1 MKIKILSLLVLITAF
16 SASAQI
22 DSLTISNL
30 ESKLT
35 KQINQQ
41 KMIFNEK
48 LSEIKTFQDSNHNKI
63 LNELSILT
71 KSHKKAQLKL
81 DSLSQ
86 EQLASN
92 QRDLEL
98 KKLIF
103 SLENQLN
110 NKVNGL
116 KTETNQLGIVT
127 SSLSEGLTTA
137 KNDVS
142 EIAESSS
149 KNSNSIDTVNQALS
163 QKQQYG
169 LIFIGLFLILVL
181 TIYIILTKRQNTDTK
196 KLAKKQQE
204 IFEKQIQDGQQL
216 TDWLSK
222 QTTDSLGKSTGG
234 EVDHSFAKRV
244 ADEIVR
250 ITTNLSRMDAT
261 VKGHKQLS
269 ASVRK
274 LEQSLNSN
282 NYELEALLN
291 KPYDNGM
298 NLQANFVI
306 DENLQ
311 EGESVITRIIKPQIN
326 YKGKL
331 IQAAQVEV
339 SQGE

>member
-41 KMIFNEK
+41 KKIFNEK

-71 KSHKKAQLKL
+71 KNHKTALLKL
-81 DSLSQ
+81 DSLAQ
-86 EQLASN
+86 KQLASN

-98 KKLIF
+98 KKLIS

-222 QTTDSLGKSTGG
+222 QTTDSLGKSSGG
-234 EVDHSFAKRV
+234 EIDHSFAKRV

>member
-81 DSLSQ
+81 DSLAQ

>member
-1 MKIKILSLLVLITAF
+1 MKIKILSLLVFITGF

-41 KMIFNEK
+41 KTIFNKK
-48 LSEIKTFQDSNHNKI
+48 LSDIKIFQDSNHNKI

-71 KSHKKAQLKL
+71 KNHKTALLKL
-81 DSLSQ
+81 DSLAQ

-98 KKLIF
+98 KKLIS

-110 NKVNGL
+110 DKVNGL

-127 SSLSEGLTTA
+127 SSLSEGLSTA
-137 KNDVS
+137 KYDVS

-181 TIYIILTKRQNTDTK
+181 TIYIILTKRQNTNTK
-196 KLAKKQQE
+196 KLAKKQKE
-204 IFEKQIQDGQQL
+204 IFEKQIQDSQQL
-216 TDWLSK
+216 TDWLSNQSSK
-222 QTTDSLGKSTGG
+222 NLEQKSGGKI
-234 EVDHSFAKRV
+234 DHSFAKRV

-250 ITTNLSRMDAT
+250 ITTNLSRMDSAI
-261 VKGHKQLS
+261 KGYKQLS

-274 LEQSLNSN
+274 LEQSLNAN
-282 NYELEALLN
+282 HYELETLLD

-298 NLQANFVI
+298 NLQANFVA
-306 DENLQ
+306 DDTLK
-311 EGESVITRIIKPQIN
+311 EGESIITRIIKPQIN

-339 SQGE
+339 SQG

>member
-1 MKIKILSLLVLITAF
+1 MKKNIYIFLFLIF
-16 SASAQI
+16 STQTFAQT
-22 DSLTISNL
+22 DSLTIINL
-30 ESKLT
+30 ESKLI
-35 KQINQQ
+35 KLINVQ
-41 KMIFNEK
+41 KASFDK
-48 LSEIKTFQDSNHNKI
+48 DLSEIRTFKSNHNKI
-63 LNELSILT
+63 LDELSRLK
-71 KSHKKAQLKL
+71 KSHNTALLKL
-81 DSLSQ
+81 DSLEK
-86 EQLASN
+86 EQLALF
-92 QRDLEL
+92 QRDSKL
-98 KKLIF
+98 KKRITNLK
-103 SLENQLN
+103 NQLN

-127 SSLSEGLTTA
+127 STLSEGLTTA

-149 KNSNSIDTVNQALS
+149 KNQIQLILVNQALS

-181 TIYIILTKRQNTDTK
+181 TIYIILTKRQNTTTK
-196 KLAKKQQE
+196 KLAAKQQE
-204 IFEKQIQDGQQL
+204 IFEKQIEDSLQL
-216 TDWLSK
+216 ANWLSE
-222 QTTDSLGKSTGG
+222 QTSDNFVQSSGG
-234 EVDHSFAKRV
+234 EIDHSFAKRV

-250 ITTNLSRMDAT
+250 ITTNLSRMDST
-261 VKGHKQLS
+261 IKGYKQLS

-282 NYELEALLN
+282 GYELEVLLN

-306 DENLQ
+306 DENLK
-311 EGESVITRIIKPQIN
+311 EGESVITRVIKPQIN
-326 YKGKL
+326 FKGIL

>member
-1 MKIKILSLLVLITAF
+1 MKKNIYIFLFLIF
-16 SASAQI
+16 STQTFAQT
-22 DSLTISNL
+22 DSLTIINL
-30 ESKLT
+30 ESKLI
-35 KQINQQ
+35 KLINVQ
-41 KMIFNEK
+41 KASFDK
-48 LSEIKTFQDSNHNKI
+48 DLSEIRTFKSNHNKI
-63 LNELSILT
+63 LDELSRLK
-71 KSHKKAQLKL
+71 KSHNTALLKL
-81 DSLSQ
+81 DSLEK
-86 EQLASN
+86 EQLALF
-92 QRDLEL
+92 QRDSKL
-98 KKLIF
+98 KKRITNLK
-103 SLENQLN
+103 NQLN

-127 SSLSEGLTTA
+127 STLSEGLTTA

-181 TIYIILTKRQNTDTK
+181 TIYIILTKRQNTTTK
-196 KLAKKQQE
+196 KLAAKQQE
-204 IFEKQIQDGQQL
+204 IFEKQIEDSLQL
-216 TDWLSK
+216 ANWLSE
-222 QTTDSLGKSTGG
+222 QTSDNFVQSSGG
-234 EVDHSFAKRV
+234 EIDHSFAKRV

-250 ITTNLSRMDAT
+250 ITTNLSRMDST
-261 VKGHKQLS
+261 IKGYKQLS

-282 NYELEALLN
+282 GYELEVLLN

-306 DENLQ
+306 DENLK
-311 EGESVITRIIKPQIN
+311 EGESVITRVIKPQIN
-326 YKGKL
+326 FKGIL

>member
-41 KMIFNEK
+41 KTIFNEK

-81 DSLSQ
+81 DSLAQ

-222 QTTDSLGKSTGG
+222 QTTDSLGKSSGG
-234 EVDHSFAKRV
+234 EIDHSFAKRV